1 MSIGNNRSFVL
12 PFQINRDDNSIN
24 NNSNSNYIDI
34 NKKNDEE
41 LKSNYLVDLY
51 LKDNLMK
58 NRMLMTSLYKN
69 KFSEYFDKRL
79 GAYNFNYDMSKTLL
93 VNKKK
98 FEYSIF
104 DNRYILT
111 KNKNKSKSLPKKP
124 RRKYTNILEMNKVN
138 SVKHYHFKDK

>member
-79 GAYNFNYDMSKTLL
+79 GSYNFNYDMSKTFL

-111 KNKNKSKSLPKKP
+111 KNKNKSKSLQKKIK
-124 RRKYTNILEMNKVN
+124 RKYTNIQEMNKVN
-138 SVKHYHFKDK
+138 SVKHYHFKNK